1 MNGVHDLGGMDGFGP
16 VRSEKGEPIFHEPW
30 ERRVFGMLLV
40 TMAQGHYNLDELR
53 HGIERMSP
61 AHYLGSTYYEHWL
74 AGLERVFVEK
84 GKLSAVEIAERV
96 SLIARTA
103 APVPPNSNPGLVDA
117 LMQGVRVGAP
127 TARGHGKPKFA
138 TGDAVRVRKMNPSGH
153 TRCPRYVRGV
163 IGKIHTVHEKFVFP
177 DAHAHGRGES
187 PQVLYT
193 VGFDAR
199 DVWGRDAEGK
209 GRVYVDLW
217 QSYLEPAGETA
228 AAPAKRPRARKAAA
242 KPSQPSKRRVPG
254 NRAKAPKRGVGKRR

>member
-16 VRSEKGEPIFHEPW
+16 IRREPNEPIFHEPW

-53 HGIERMSP
+53 HAIERMSP

-74 AGLERVFVEK
+74 SGLERLYVEK
-84 GKLSAVEIAERV
+84 GKITAAEIAERV
-96 SLIARTA
+96 REIGRTA
-103 APVPPNSNPGLVDA
+103 APVPPNSNPALAEA
-117 LMQGVRVGAP
+117 LMQGVQAGAP
-127 TARGHGKPKFA
+127 TSRGRGRPKFA
-138 TGDAVRVRKMNPSGH
+138 AGDGVRVRTMSPHGH

-163 IGKIHTVHEKFVFP
+163 AGKIHAVHEKFVFP

-209 GRVYVDLW
+209 GRVFVDLW
-217 QSYLEPAGETA
+217 ESYLEPLEPTA
-228 AAPAKRPRARKAAA
+228 AKPARHMARTPATPKRPAKRPKTVKSRARK
-242 KPSQPSKRRVPG
+242 RR
-254 NRAKAPKRGVGKRR
+254 